1 MKIITFLSILVLQ
14 TCISKPK
21 PTDNIEKNWSPQKI
35 TQNNYEKA
43 YFASGCFWCVEA
55 IYESVK
61 GVIEVYSGYAGGITK
76 NPNYYQ
82 IGTGRTG
89 HAEAVEVIYD
99 PNLVTYAT
107 LVQVFFGSHDPTTPN
122 RQGPDYGSQYRSIA
136 FYKTKEEKNIIEK
149 YIKILKDGDYFQKEI
164 INHFNLDSHIDD
176 FISSEEVK
184 YGRPYPY
191 MIHELMTRF
200 DIRHPKHVAKVGDT
214 KNDMKEG
221 VNARCGINIGVLSG
235 FESKDRLFESGADVV
250 VNKIT
255 DLNKHDDLPVFLL

>member
-1 MKIITFLSILVLQ
+1 MKIVTFLSILVLQ

-21 PTDNIEKNWSPQKI
+21 PTDNSERIWSPQKI
-35 TQNNYEKA
+35 TQNNYAKA

-99 PNLVTYAT
+99 PNLITYAT

-136 FYKTKEEKNIIEK
+136 FYRTNEEKNIIEK
-149 YIKILKDGDYFQKEI
+149 YIKILEDGNYFEKEI
-164 INHFNLDSHIDD
+164 ITEIKFLEKFYYAEQYHQDYEKNNPDNPYVKNVSIPRLRKFQKKYPELLKENH
-176 FISSEEVK
+176 
-184 YGRPYPY
+184 
-191 MIHELMTRF
+191 
-200 DIRHPKHVAKVGDT
+200 
-214 KNDMKEG
+214 
-221 VNARCGINIGVLSG
+221 
-235 FESKDRLFESGADVV
+235 
-250 VNKIT
+250 
-255 DLNKHDDLPVFLL
+255 

>member
-21 PTDNIEKNWSPQKI
+21 PTDNIKTNWTPQKI

-61 GVIEVYSGYAGGITK
+61 GVIEVYSGYAGGFTK

-89 HAEAVEVIYD
+89 HAETVEVIYD
-99 PNLVTYAT
+99 PNLVTYGT
-107 LVQVFFGSHDPTTPN
+107 LVQVFFGSHDPTTLN

-136 FYKTKEEKNIIEK
+136 FYKTQEEKNIIEK
-149 YIKILKDGDYFQKEI
+149 YIKILEDGNYFQKDIITEI
-164 INHFNLDSHIDD
+164 KFLEKFYYAEQYHQDYEKNNPDNPYVKNVSIPRLRKFQKKYPELLKENH
-176 FISSEEVK
+176 
-184 YGRPYPY
+184 
-191 MIHELMTRF
+191 
-200 DIRHPKHVAKVGDT
+200 
-214 KNDMKEG
+214 
-221 VNARCGINIGVLSG
+221 
-235 FESKDRLFESGADVV
+235 
-250 VNKIT
+250 
-255 DLNKHDDLPVFLL
+255 

>member
-1 MKIITFLSILVLQ
+1 MKRLILFVLIALQACQ
-14 TCISKPK
+14 TKGQSASKHIPE
-21 PTDNIEKNWSPQKI
+21 NAAV
-35 TQNNYEKA
+35 A

-99 PNLVTYAT
+99 PNLITYAT

-136 FYKTKEEKNIIEK
+136 FYKTNEEKNIIEK
-149 YIKILKDGDYFQKEI
+149 YIKILEDGNYFQKEI
-164 INHFNLDSHIDD
+164 ILFRKILKIANAKI
-176 FISSEEVK
+176 K
-184 YGRPYPY
+184 A
-191 MIHELMTRF
+191 TRRVW
-200 DIRHPKHVAKVGDT
+200 I
-214 KNDMKEG
+214 
-221 VNARCGINIGVLSG
+221 L
-235 FESKDRLFESGADVV
+235 
-250 VNKIT
+250 
-255 DLNKHDDLPVFLL
+255 

>member
-1 MKIITFLSILVLQ
+1 MKIVTFLSILVLQ

-21 PTDNIEKNWSPQKI
+21 PTDNSERIWSPQKI
-35 TQNNYEKA
+35 TQNNYAKA

-99 PNLVTYAT
+99 PNLITYAT

-136 FYKTKEEKNIIEK
+136 FYRTNEEKNIIEK
-149 YIKILKDGDYFQKEI
+149 YIKILEDGNYFQKEI
-164 INHFNLDSHIDD
+164 ITEIKFLEKFYYAEQYHQDYEKNNPDNPYVKNVSIPRLRKFQKKYPELLKENH
-176 FISSEEVK
+176 
-184 YGRPYPY
+184 
-191 MIHELMTRF
+191 
-200 DIRHPKHVAKVGDT
+200 
-214 KNDMKEG
+214 
-221 VNARCGINIGVLSG
+221 
-235 FESKDRLFESGADVV
+235 
-250 VNKIT
+250 
-255 DLNKHDDLPVFLL
+255 

>member
-1 MKIITFLSILVLQ
+1 MKIVTFLSILVLQ

-21 PTDNIEKNWSPQKI
+21 PIDNSESNWSPQKI
-35 TQNNYEKA
+35 TQNNYAKA

-99 PNLVTYAT
+99 PNLITYAT

-136 FYKTKEEKNIIEK
+136 FYKTQEEKNIIEK
-149 YIKILKDGDYFQKEI
+149 YIKILEDGNYFQKEI
-164 INHFNLDSHIDD
+164 ITEIKFLEKFYYAEQYHQDYEKNNPNNPYVKNVSIPRLRKFQKKYPELLKENH
-176 FISSEEVK
+176 
-184 YGRPYPY
+184 
-191 MIHELMTRF
+191 
-200 DIRHPKHVAKVGDT
+200 
-214 KNDMKEG
+214 
-221 VNARCGINIGVLSG
+221 
-235 FESKDRLFESGADVV
+235 
-250 VNKIT
+250 
-255 DLNKHDDLPVFLL
+255 

>member
-1 MKIITFLSILVLQ
+1 MKIVTFLSILVLQ

-21 PTDNIEKNWSPQKI
+21 PTDNSESNWSPQKI
-35 TQNNYEKA
+35 TQTNYAKA

-99 PNLVTYAT
+99 PNLITYAT

-136 FYKTKEEKNIIEK
+136 FYKTQEEKNIIEK
-149 YIKILKDGDYFQKEI
+149 YIKILEDGNYFQKEI
-164 INHFNLDSHIDD
+164 ITEIKFLEKFYYAEQYHQDYEKNNPDNPYVKNVSIPRLRKFQKKYPELLKENH
-176 FISSEEVK
+176 
-184 YGRPYPY
+184 
-191 MIHELMTRF
+191 
-200 DIRHPKHVAKVGDT
+200 
-214 KNDMKEG
+214 
-221 VNARCGINIGVLSG
+221 
-235 FESKDRLFESGADVV
+235 
-250 VNKIT
+250 
-255 DLNKHDDLPVFLL
+255 